1 MHPTKLLLNISIA
14 AFHFVTGFLSRSF
27 GKLPAKFLIEF
38 ANNTIVQLRS
48 NCCFAKASFL
58 FEKLAV
64 NCKALGHLW
73 GRPTC

>member
-27 GKLPAKFLIEF
+27 GKLEF